1 MANKEHRQG
10 LAHALSETLTRLWLW
25 EVWLESRTTFKLLTA
40 DVVKFLLIMAFIYLG
55 HYVTAKLPISEGRRQ
70 VVEYVHFIGLM
81 TTWILF
87 IITLIAEIT
96 VDTIKRLKESVQK
109 KNTNKDKAG

>member
-1 MANKEHRQG
+1 M
-10 LAHALSETLTRLWLW
+10 LWLQ
-25 EVWLESRTTFKLLTA
+25 EVWSESRTTFKLLAA

-55 HYVTAKLPISEGRRQ
+55 HNVIAWLPISEDRRQ

-87 IITLIAEIT
+87 IITLIVEIA
-96 VDTIKRLKESVQK
+96 VDTIKRLKK
-109 KNTNKDKAG
+109 G